1 MLPNSH
7 CPAHNASHV
16 YIIHVRATI
25 GLWHCLSRTQIGLDT
40 YVCIQDTFNNL
51 LMFVRRFAYVY
62 CFCFY
67 FSQSFS
73 FIRSQNRDDGSI
85 IVINTKAR
93 YFMMRI
99 NILFLMWIEQLK
111 CNFSLRWINFLKY
124 AVFCWYILCLFQ
136 PYPNS

>member
-1 MLPNSH
+1 
-7 CPAHNASHV
+7 
-16 YIIHVRATI
+16 
-25 GLWHCLSRTQIGLDT
+25 
-40 YVCIQDTFNNL
+40 
-51 LMFVRRFAYVY
+51 MFVRRFAYVY

-111 CNFSLRWINFLKY
+111 CNFTLRWINFLKY
-124 AVFCWYILCLFQ
+124 AVFC
-136 PYPNS
+136 